1 MQHNTWDVIIVG
13 GGAAGLSA
21 ALMLGRARRRVLVI
35 DAGEPRNRFASTMHG
50 VLGMEG
56 MPPGDLL
63 ARGRGEVAEYGV
75 EFTHGTVDTVA
86 RTDDGVRLTIFDGAV
101 FTARAL
107 IVATDVVDE
116 LPNIPGLRERWGKT
130 VLHCPYCHGWE
141 VRDQHLGVLAL
152 SPIALHQA
160 ELIRQ
165 WSDRV
170 TFFSAAAE
178 PLIPEVEQR
187 LRSRGVVIEPA
198 SVTAVLGDGDL
209 IDAVV
214 LNDRRH
220 VEIDAIFIAASLQP
234 CDEFLASL
242 NLARADTPMGSFLA
256 VDMMGRTSDDRI
268 WAVGNVTNPA
278 ANVPASIG
286 AGSMTGGAV
295 NAALV
300 GWDFDAAQACTAP
313 EPQQPAVWPKVTTAE
328 FWEER
333 YASRA
338 QVWSGKVNRVLKDVG
353 ATLKPGSALDVGC
366 GEGADVIWLAQHGWK
381 ATGIDVSATATARAT
396 DAARNLDITPGQAT
410 FTTGALSALNGKTF
424 DLVTVSF
431 LHAPADLPREEILRQ
446 TTAHVA
452 AGGHLLITSH
462 VGFPPGS
469 QAVEGHQ
476 HHFLTPVQELEQ
488 LALDPAEWEV
498 LITETRPRH
507 VTIPDG
513 EDFVIEDGVVLARRR

>member
-1 MQHNTWDVIIVG
+1 MQHNTWDVIVVG
-13 GGAAGLSA
+13 GGVAGLSA

-35 DAGEPRNRFASTMHG
+35 DGGEPRNRFASTMHG

-75 EFTHGTVDTVA
+75 EFTHGTVDSAA
-86 RTDDGVRLTIFDGAV
+86 RTDDRVRLTTFDGNVLA
-101 FTARAL
+101 ARAL
-107 IVATDVVDE
+107 IVATGVVDE

-141 VRDQHLGVLAL
+141 VRDQRLGVLAL
-152 SPIALHQA
+152 SPMALHQV

-178 PLIPEVEQR
+178 PLTTEIEQR
-187 LRSRGVVIEPA
+187 LRSRGVVIESAP
-198 SVTAVLGDGDL
+198 VTAVLGDGDT

-214 LNDRRH
+214 LDDRRH
-220 VEIDAIFIAASLQP
+220 VEIDAIFIAASLRP

-300 GWDFDAAQACTAP
+300 GWDFDAAPAP
-313 EPQQPAVWPKVTTAE
+313 KDPAEWPKVTTTE

-396 DAARNLDITPGQAT
+396 GAVRNLDITPGQAT
-410 FTTGALSALNGKTF
+410 FTTGALSALKGKTF

-431 LHAPADLPREEILRQ
+431 LHAPADLPREAILRQ
-446 TTAHVA
+446 ATAHVA
-452 AGGHLLITSH
+452 TGGHLLITSH

-469 QAVEGHQ
+469 QVAEGHQ
-476 HHFLTPVQELEQ
+476 HHFLTPAEELEQ
-488 LALDPAEWEV
+488 LALDPTAWEV
-498 LITETRPRH
+498 VIAETRPRH
-507 VTIPDG
+507 VTSPDG
-513 EDFVIEDGVVLARRR
+513 EDLVIEDGVVLARRR